1 MTPKHDTQGGEAS
14 PDAAERESARH
25 TMKVD
30 LRGRLRNTPVPTQH
44 AFLPL
49 FEAVVNSIHA
59 TEDRFGE
66 TVAERGRVDV
76 RICRQPQPQL
86 PGVPGRPPVSNITAV
101 RIEDNGIGFTAAN
114 QAAFETADS
123 TAKMDRGGKGVGRF
137 TWLVVFDRASVTSV
151 YQAASGE
158 PRRRTFTFTPTGT
171 GVVEHA
177 DEPASNG
184 EHLATSVEL
193 VGPKKKYLD
202 GLRKSAEV
210 IAERLFEHCFNTIV
224 LGRCPKITVIDE
236 LPDGEERFVINDR
249 LGELTLHEPEP
260 LVVGMHSLVVRHV
273 ERPHKS
279 GRRHEAHLCAHER
292 VVTSF
297 SLAQVSDLGS
307 EPLGKADKHP
317 AVHHLF
323 VSGVALDE
331 AVDPT
336 RTRLDLPDGEPILEE
351 AGELDLRTLRNAIG
365 EHINERL
372 GEVLAEERAA
382 NLERVES
389 HVRTVQ
395 PEYRHLLDR
404 CPDELARLKWTDN
417 RQQMDE
423 ALYRVQQE
431 HEADVRRRQAEVEQ
445 KLVDESTDLEAV
457 ADELYRVVSETNEAG
472 QANLV
477 RYVTKRRA
485 VLQLLDKM
493 ISRFEGP
500 ALEEHIH
507 QIVFPLRKTGDEVAI
522 DDHNLW
528 LVDDSLAFYEH
539 LSSDLSL
546 TKSVVA
552 PADSKKRP
560 DILGFKTGRPPYQ
573 HVAVVEFKRPD
584 REDSDPVRQLV
595 EYAQLLREGGRMN
608 AAGQTLPGI
617 PNTVRIDA
625 YAVLTLT
632 PKVERA
638 LQLAPGDL
646 KKVESGWRW
655 YGYHTDLNV
664 SIEVLD
670 YQAFIQRAQE
680 RNQSFFTKL
689 GLP

>member
-1 MTPKHDTQGGEAS
+1 MTEANDTSGKLT
-14 PDAAERESARH
+14 ESAAAPH

-30 LRGRLRNTPVPTQH
+30 LPGRLRNTPVPIQH

-59 TEDRFGE
+59 TEDRFGDD
-66 TVAERGRVDV
+66 VSQRGSIEV
-76 RICRQPQPQL
+76 RIRREPQQQL
-86 PGVPGRPPVSNITAV
+86 PGMPGRPPAGNITALIV
-101 RIEDNGIGFTAAN
+101 LDNGVGFTEGN

-123 TAKMDRGGKGVGRF
+123 TAKVARGGKGVGRF
-137 TWLVVFDRASVTSV
+137 TWLVVFDHVVVSSV
-151 YQAASGE
+151 YSSASGE
-158 PRRRTFTFTPTGT
+158 RRRRSFDFRPTGT
-171 GVVEHA
+171 GVVGHA
-177 DEPASNG
+177 DIIVSEEEPWF
-184 EHLATSVEL
+184 TSVAL
-193 VGPKKKYLD
+193 VSPKKKYVS
-202 GLRKSAEV
+202 GLRKTGDV
-210 IAERLFEHCFNTIV
+210 VAERLFEHCFNTIV
-224 LGRCPKITVIDE
+224 LGRCPTITIIDE
-236 LPDGEERFVINDR
+236 LPDGEERFVVNDR
-249 LGELTLHEPEP
+249 LAELTLAAPEP
-260 LVVGMHSLVVRHV
+260 LLVGGHSLEVRHV
-273 ERPHKS
+273 QQPHKS
-279 GRRHEAHLCAHER
+279 GRKHEAHLCAHER

-297 SLAQVSDLGS
+297 SLAQVSDLGA
-307 EPLGKADKHP
+307 EPLRQGDQP
-317 AVHHLF
+317 PVVHHVF
-323 VSGVALDE
+323 VIGKALDE

-336 RTRLDLPDGEPILEE
+336 RTRLDLPDGQPILEE
-351 AGELDLRTLRNAIG
+351 AGELDLQALRTAIG
-365 EHINERL
+365 EHVNERL
-372 GEVLAEERAA
+372 REVLAEERAE
-382 NLERVES
+382 NFKRVES

-404 CPDELARLKWTDN
+404 CPDQLARLKWTDN
-417 RQQMDE
+417 RQQLDE
-423 ALYRVQQE
+423 ALYRIQQG
-431 HEADVRRRQAEVEQ
+431 HEAAVRQRQAQVEK
-445 KLVDESTDLEAV
+445 KLVDDSTELEKV
-457 ADELYRVVSETNEAG
+457 AEELYRVVSETNEAG

-485 VLQLLDKM
+485 VLQLLEKM

-507 QIVFPLRKTGDEVAI
+507 RIVFPLRKTGDEVAA

-539 LSSDLSL
+539 LSSDLEL
-546 TKSVVA
+546 TKSAAV

-560 DILGFKTGRPPYQ
+560 DILGFKTGSPYQ
-573 HVAVVEFKRPD
+573 HIAIVEFKRPD

-595 EYAQLLREGGRMN
+595 EYAQLLREGGRVN

-617 PNTVRIDA
+617 PTAVRIDA

-632 PKVERA
+632 PKVEKA

-646 KKVESGWRW
+646 KRVEAEWRW

-670 YQAFIQRAQE
+670 YQAFIRRARQ

-689 GLP
+689 GLGPL